1 MRKIKL
7 IAFDLDG
14 VLVDGRGS
22 WHEVHEGLGTLELS
36 EKNAKEFYEGKI
48 TFEEWAKKDV
58 ELWHGVE
65 IKKIE
70 RILSKTK
77 LMRGASET
85 LRTLKKRG
93 YKGKI
98 ILISAYPNLIG
109 VEDLV
114 KTGIDCFFVK
124 PLELDKLIES
134 IKNLLS

>member
-1 MRKIKL
+1 MEFAYI
-7 IAFDLDG
+7 
-14 VLVDGRGS
+14 S
-22 WHEVHEGLGTLELS
+22 LER
-36 EKNAKEFYEGKI
+36 I
-48 TFEEWAKKDV
+48 TMKKRIIIIEDD
-58 ELWHGVE
+58 ET
-65 IKKIE
+65 IKKTFSLILKDYDIE
-70 RILSKTK
+70 VFSSGEEAIREINKLSDGTIQLVITDYK
-77 LMRGASET
+77 LPGINGIKFIEA
-85 LRTLKKRG
+85 LKKRG